1 VHSVIAKQPLAVG
14 FHVPED
20 DTDLLAAL
28 GEISIRHGHLDH
40 LLRMI
45 IKRFTD
51 VTAQEAMDA
60 TAKANSSEL
69 RRRVKKLARMKF
81 GEGAALVKMQALVE
95 ECRRITE
102 RRNALIHILCG
113 KDSDGNAIAA
123 TEDLRFWKPMP
134 PASEVRALAGDMD
147 RLSREI
153 QHARSLW
160 GFIEPALKEKKGGQG
175 T

>member
-1 VHSVIAKQPLAVG
+1 MTVKQPLAVG
-14 FHVPED
+14 FHVPD
-20 DTDLLAAL
+20 DPDLLAAL

-51 VTAQEAMDA
+51 VTAQQAMDA

-81 GEGAALVKMQALVE
+81 GEGAALVKMRALVE
-95 ECRRITE
+95 QCRRITE
-102 RRNALIHILCG
+102 RRKALIHILCG
-113 KDSDGNAIAA
+113 KDSDGSAIAA
-123 TEDLRFWKPMP
+123 TEDLRFWTMP
-134 PASEVRALAGDMD
+134 PATEVRSLAADMD

-153 QHARSLW
+153 QHERSLW
-160 GFIEPALKEKKGGQG
+160 GFIEAALLEKKGGQ
-175 T
+175 TP